1 MKVALVHYWL
11 TSWRG
16 GELVLRDV
24 CDSLKDYEV
33 DIYTHVYDP
42 VLKEKFGN
50 HVNIKTTFINNLPF
64 AKKIHQLYILLMPI
78 ALKLINLDKY
88 DLIIS
93 FESGPAKGIKTKYNH
108 KHLCYVH
115 SPMRY
120 IWDMHEEYIEAASFF
135 EKIFLKL
142 ITPFLRIWDLRTSKY
157 PKTIY
162 CNSKFVQKRI
172 KKYWKRSAKV
182 FYPAVKS
189 ESSIENIEDKG
200 YYLFIGELNH
210 YKKADLVFD
219 TFINNDKKIKII
231 GKGKYLNNFKK
242 NATNNIEILGRV
254 DDVKKNNLLKNCS
267 ALIFPGTEDFGLVPL
282 EAMSWGKP
290 VIGFRAGGLMETVV
304 ENKTGIFFDKQNTLS
319 LNTALDKF
327 ESTKENF
334 NADEIFLHANTFSV
348 QNFKNKWSMITKRE
362 INNVKKNN

>member
-1 MKVALVHYWL
+1 MKIALIHYWL

-24 CDSLKDYEV
+24 SESLKNYEV
-33 DIYTHVYDP
+33 DIYTHVYDSA
-42 VLKEKFGN
+42 LKKNFGN
-50 HVNIKTTFINNLPF
+50 HVNIKTTFINKLPF

-78 ALKLINLDKY
+78 ALKRINLDEY

-120 IWDMHEEYIEAASFF
+120 IWDMHDEYIEAANFF
-135 EKIFLKL
+135 EKLFLKF
-142 ITPFLRIWDLRTSKY
+142 ITPFLQVWDLKTSKY

-162 CNSKFVQKRI
+162 CNSKFVKKRI
-172 KKYWKRSAKV
+172 KKYWKRNATV
-182 FYPAVKS
+182 FYPAIDS
-189 ESSIENIEDKG
+189 ESSLENTQDDD

-210 YKKADLVFD
+210 YKKADLIFD
-219 TFINNDKKIKII
+219 TFIKNDRKIKII
-231 GKGKYLNNFKK
+231 GKGKYLSQFQK

-254 DDVKKNNLLKNCS
+254 DDSKKNDLLKNCS

-304 ENKTGIFFDKQNTLS
+304 EDKTGIFFDKQDPQS
-319 LNTALDKF
+319 LNEALDKF
-327 ESTKENF
+327 EMIKDRFKS
-334 NADEIFLHANTFSV
+334 DEILLHANTFSLE
-348 QNFKNKWSMITKRE
+348 NFKNKWKIIVQKE
-362 INNVKKNN
+362 LKNDV